1 MARALD
7 VTVVVPPSLRPL
19 FEGRREV
26 TLGVPASTTVGEILE
41 TLLRLYPRLRQHFA
55 GDTPVTGGLFVQ
67 LALDEASLEELASG
81 GTGLSTGGRLILFS
95 LSRPSPGVRPGA

>member
-7 VTVVVPPSLRPL
+7 VTVVVPPPLRAL

-26 TLGVPASTTVGEILE
+26 TLGVPSTTTVGEILE
-41 TLLRLYPRLRQHFA
+41 TLLRLYPRLSQHFA
-55 GDTPVTGGLFVQ
+55 GDQPVSGGFYVQ
-67 LALDEASLEELASG
+67 LALDEPSLKELASG
-81 GTGLSTGGRLILFS
+81 GTGLSTGGRLVLFC